1 MTDYVIEQIFSPQ
14 ECADIISLGKHSGI
28 KKEDNVV
35 NSNNVEVN
43 KSIRSTEIYFINDV
57 SLYQKI
63 MPHVVRLNKWNYMF
77 SRVEPLQLGIYKE
90 GDHYDWHV
98 DDDGIAYDTNAGP
111 FAGLN
116 RLLSFSILL
125 NDDFEGGEFVMNDTV
140 SLNKQGQILIFPS
153 TIKHKVNPVTQG
165 TRYSLVGWCCGENI

>member
-1 MTDYVIEQIFSPQ
+1 MSDYVIEQILSPQ
-14 ECADIISLGKHSGI
+14 ECSEIIELGTTKGI

-63 MPHVVRLNKWNYMF
+63 MPHVVRLNKWNYNF
-77 SRVEPLQLGIYKE
+77 SRVEPLQLGVYSE

-98 DDDGIAYDTNAGP
+98 DDDGVAYDSSAGP

-116 RLLSFSILL
+116 RRLSFSILL
-125 NDDFEGGEFVMNDTV
+125 NEDFEGGEFVMNDAL
-140 SLNKQGQILIFPS
+140 SLNKTGQILIFPS

-165 TRYSLVGWCCGENI
+165 TRYSLVGWCCG